1 LKELSELEDY
11 SIKTYEEAI
20 QVIEELGFLPLAP
33 LVPEFPAL
41 NTITAPESWHSD
53 TEFDPWI
60 WRTRF
65 AVEGVAGYGK
75 FIKKKSVLI
84 SRDLLPF
91 FKAVLGSYE
100 KVEERYQKGN
110 VSREALTLYRTISEQ
125 GVIDTRELRTLAGL
139 REKEHKKVFDNALL
153 ELQGTMDIVISGIK
167 EKTNAEGQ
175 KNGWSS
181 TSFETYDSWSSK
193 NKVEEVAVEKGKA
206 REYLMNHFQGVAS
219 ENAVKKLKKILGE

>member
-1 LKELSELEDY
+1 MKDY
-11 SIKTYEEAI
+11 KIKTYKEAI
-20 QVIEELGFLPLAP
+20 QVIEEVGLLPLAP

-75 FIKKKSVLI
+75 FMKKKSVLI
-84 SRDLLPF
+84 SRALLPY

-100 KVEERYQKGN
+100 TVEERFQKGN
-110 VSREALTLYRTISEQ
+110 VSREGLAVYRIISEA
-125 GVIDTRELRTLAGL
+125 GVIDTRELRTIAGL
-139 REKEHKKVFDNALL
+139 RDKEHKKVFDNALL
-153 ELQGTMDIVISGIK
+153 ELQGAMDIVISGIK
-167 EKTNAEGQ
+167 ERINAEGE

-181 TSFETYDSWSSK
+181 TSFETYDSWASR
-193 NKVEEVAVEKGKA
+193 NKIEALAMEKEKA
-206 REYLMNHFQGVAS
+206 REYLLYHFQEVAS

>member
-1 LKELSELEDY
+1 MKNY
-11 SIKTYEEAI
+11 SIKTYEEAV
-20 QVIEELGFLPLAP
+20 QVIEQVGFLPLAP
-33 LVPEFPAL
+33 LVKEFPAL
-41 NTITAPESWHSD
+41 NTITAPETWHSD
-53 TEFDPWI
+53 TEYDPWI

-65 AVEGVAGYGK
+65 AVECVAGYGK

-84 SRDLLPF
+84 SRDLLPY

-100 KVEERYQKGN
+100 TVEERYQKGN
-110 VSREALTLYRTISEQ
+110 VSREALTLYRIISEE

-139 REKEHKKVFDNALL
+139 RDKEHKKIFDNALL

-167 EKTNAEGQ
+167 EKMNAEGA

-181 TSFETYDSWSSK
+181 TAFETFDSWASR
-193 NKVEEVAVEKGKA
+193 NKIEAIAVEKDKA
-206 REYLMNHFQGVAS
+206 REYLLNHFQGVVS

>member
-1 LKELSELEDY
+1 MKDY
-11 SIKTYEEAI
+11 NIKTYEEAV
-20 QVIEELGFLPLAP
+20 QVIEEVGFLPLAP
-33 LVPEFPAL
+33 LVQNFPAL

-53 TEFDPWI
+53 TEYDPWS

-75 FIKKKSVLI
+75 FMKKKSILI
-84 SRDLLPF
+84 SLTLLPY

-100 KVEERYQKGN
+100 TVEERYQKGN
-110 VSREALTLYRTISEQ
+110 VSREALTLYRIISEK

-139 REKEHKKVFDNALL
+139 RDKEHKKVFDNALL

-167 EKTNAEGQ
+167 EKINPEGE

-181 TSFETYDSWSSK
+181 TSFETYDSWASR
-193 NKVEEVAVEKGKA
+193 NKIEAMAVEKEEA
-206 REYLMNHFQGVAS
+206 REYLLNHFHDVAS

>member
-1 LKELSELEDY
+1 MRDY
-11 SIKTYEEAI
+11 SIKTYEEAVQI
-20 QVIEELGFLPLAP
+20 IEEVGFLPLAP
-33 LVPEFPAL
+33 LVPEYHAL
-41 NTITAPESWHSD
+41 NTITAPDSWHSD
-53 TEFDPWI
+53 TEYDPWI

-84 SRDLLPF
+84 SRDLLPY

-100 KVEERYQKGN
+100 KVEVRYQKGN
-110 VSREALTLYRTISEQ
+110 VSREALALYRSISEE

-153 ELQGTMDIVISGIK
+153 ELQGTMDIVISGTK
-167 EKTNAEGQ
+167 KKTNGEGE

-181 TSFETYDSWSSK
+181 TSFETYDSWASR
-193 NKVEEVAVEKGKA
+193 NKIEMITVEKEKA
-206 REYLMNHFQGVAS
+206 RDYLLNHFQGVAS

>member
-1 LKELSELEDY
+1 MKDY

-20 QVIEELGFLPLAP
+20 QVIEEVGFLPLAR

>member
-1 LKELSELEDY
+1 MKDY

-20 QVIEELGFLPLAP
+20 QVIEEVGFLPLAP

-53 TEFDPWI
+53 TENDPWI

-84 SRDLLPF
+84 SRDLLPY

-110 VSREALTLYRTISEQ
+110 ISREALTLYRIINDA

-139 REKEHKKVFDNALL
+139 REKEYKRMFDNSLL

-167 EKTNAEGQ
+167 EKTNAEGE

-181 TSFETYDSWSSK
+181 TSFETYDSWASRFK
-193 NKVEEVAVEKGKA
+193 IEAIAVEKENA
-206 REYLMNHFQGVAS
+206 REYLLDHLQGFTS
-219 ENAVKKLKKILGE
+219 ENALKKLKKMLGE

>member
-1 LKELSELEDY
+1 MKDY
-11 SIKTYEEAI
+11 SINTYEEAI
-20 QVIEELGFLPLAP
+20 QVIEEVGFLPLAP

-53 TEFDPWI
+53 TECDPWI

-84 SRDLLPF
+84 SRDLLPY
-91 FKAVLGSYE
+91 FKTVLGSYE

-110 VSREALTLYRTISEQ
+110 VSREALTLYRTISEE

-139 REKEHKKVFDNALL
+139 REKGHKKVFDNALL

-167 EKTNAEGQ
+167 EKTNAEGE

-181 TSFETYDSWSSK
+181 TSFETYDSWSRK
-193 NKVEEVAVEKGKA
+193 NKIEVTAVEKEKA
-206 REYLMNHFQGVAS
+206 KEYLLNHLQGVAS